1 MNNKENR
8 KKYYCELYQDLIS
21 NCLQTNKEVFGKEM
35 PEFCIKYT
43 QVYNNLC
50 K

>member
-1 MNNKENR
+1 MDDSDYK
-8 KKYYCELYQDLIS
+8 KKYYCELYHYLIN

-43 QVYNNLC
+43 EPYNNLC

>member
-1 MNNKENR
+1 MNESENR
-8 KKYYCELYQDLIS
+8 IKYYCELYQKLIN
-21 NCLQTNKEVFGKEM
+21 NCLNTNKEVFGKEL

-43 QVYNNLC
+43 EPYNNLC